1 MHRVIPIVFAVL
13 FFPVM
18 AVAQPSPLNAI
29 DEHICLKCEDVVP
42 AAIREKHLGGQSPAP
57 EKHPQCAALCAFEN
71 NTISS
76 VAVFCGRSDE
86 EARTRKPVGT
96 FTPLP
101 DLEDNGHSLLF
112 NGERLVQFTDKDTP
126 CSVIVHANPKDT
138 TSEAKAIALAR
149 DVAKVLTPEVV
160 AKRRTV
166 DAIVWAQDKS
176 GKKAQAVLDA
186 WKVEGAAIAKLG
198 AFSAGLPQVLD
209 HAGREGLPDGKKS
222 LLLGYCPTGK
232 GDDVI
237 AYWKPIFP
245 GLKSYRVSAQGAPLS
260 CPVKAFEV
268 DSQPSSR
275 TAQVPDGELTVVSYV
290 PTTKARHGRDMVVY
304 ASLRDKSARLVDSRY
319 EQVFFDGY
327 RLDKTKLQPSD
338 AGMTIQ
344 VAYTMGPYPTCKKD
358 PTRTKMITV
367 GVADAK
373 ISIDASDVPAPT
385 CLCCGGE

>member
-1 MHRVIPIVFAVL
+1 MNRPMITTMVVL
-13 FFPVM
+13 LVPL
-18 AVAQPSPLNAI
+18 AARAQSSDATTI
-29 DEHICLKCEDVVP
+29 DDKICLKCDDLIPP
-42 AAIREKHLGGQSPAP
+42 AAQLVGRRASAANPAG
-57 EKHPQCAALCAFEN
+57 CDVDCIFEGKPRVVV
-71 NTISS
+71 SAS
-76 VAVFCGRSDE
+76 CGKEANARRTQPLTSD
-86 EARTRKPVGT
+86 AKPIGS
-96 FTPLP
+96 
-101 DLEDNGHSLLF
+101 LEDRAYSVDVAGDKVVCFS
-112 NGERLVQFTDKDTP
+112 DKDTP
-126 CSVIVHANPKDT
+126 CWIRVHWGADEANA
-138 TSEAKAIALAR
+138 EAKAIALAR

-232 GDDVI
+232 GDEVA

-275 TAQVPDGELTVVSYV
+275 TARVPDGELTVVSYV
-290 PTTKARHGRDMVVY
+290 PTTKARHGRDMAVY
-304 ASLRDKSARLVDSRY
+304 ASLRDKSARLVDSCY